1 MVNFCGVLGKAKNR
15 NKNRNKS
22 TNKKTFTGLLLGASL
37 GLTGC
42 ATQAP
47 LKAPTPSNAPLYA
60 LDTVAVE
67 TASNIKELSA
77 IQTAS
82 LAKESSKEAWR
93 SFMFNL
99 QTIPVAMSKKET
111 FNFVGTA
118 QDAIKGIAELAGY
131 NFHVVG
137 SAPAQPLM
145 VSIKSQDGMLIDAL
159 RDVDAQINHK
169 AKIQLSPQA
178 NLITLTF
185 MQVG

>member
-1 MVNFCGVLGKAKNR
+1 MVNFCGFLGKAT
-15 NKNRNKS
+15 NRNKS
-22 TNKKTFTGLLLGASL
+22 TNKNTFTGLLLGASL
-37 GLTGC
+37 VLTGC

-47 LKAPTPSNAPLYA
+47 VKAPTPSNAPLYA
-60 LDTVAVE
+60 LDTVALE

-178 NLITLTF
+178 KLITLTF